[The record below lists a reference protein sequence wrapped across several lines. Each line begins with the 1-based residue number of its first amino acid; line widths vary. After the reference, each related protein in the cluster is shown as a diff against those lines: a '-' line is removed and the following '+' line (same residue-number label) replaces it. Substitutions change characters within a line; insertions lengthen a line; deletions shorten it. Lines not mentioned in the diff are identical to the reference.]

1 MDAIANITYEFDEK
15 NGNGSKIATAEII
28 DTDTWDEYGTFTL
41 PISNP
46 TPEYYS
52 DTMTDSDM
60 ETWVAIAESNLKL
73 QILDTTLHNP
83 FGDGKR
89 YGFQNVTVEED
100 NIGIFRLIAEVVEK
114 P

>member
-1 MDAIANITYEFDEK
+1 MNAIANITYEFDEK
-15 NGNGSKIATAEII
+15 NGNGANIATAEIL

-46 TPEYYS
+46 IPEYYS

-60 ETWVAIAESNLKL
+60 ETWVAIARCSIIVQLL
-73 QILDTTLHNP
+73 AVTLDNP
-83 FGDGKR
+83 LGDGKR

-100 NIGIFRLIAEVVEK
+100 NIGIFHLIAEVVEK